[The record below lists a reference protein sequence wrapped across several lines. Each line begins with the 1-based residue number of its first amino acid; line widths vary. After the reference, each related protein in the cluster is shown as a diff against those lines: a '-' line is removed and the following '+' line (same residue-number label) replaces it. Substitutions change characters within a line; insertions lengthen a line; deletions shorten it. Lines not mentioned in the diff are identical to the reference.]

1 MEDET
6 VVDLEQ
12 VLVDTQT
19 PVESADEEP
28 LVFEPVV
35 EPVVELAPEVG
46 SRPGARTAP

>member
-12 VLVDTQT
+12 VLVETQT

-46 SRPGARTAP
+46 PESGARSVP